1 MIRAFV
7 GLASMFALLAS
18 SLPAAA
24 QAPAPA
30 PPPVWTV
37 AASAGLALTSGNSD
51 TSTVNVAYDLVYN
64 PGTRNVVKSDALYLR
79 GENQGK
85 LASNRLNVN
94 LRDEYSLNARTFVFG
109 QNQYLQDEFK
119 SIDYLIAP
127 TAGLGYKV
135 IDTAPTKFSVDA
147 GIGGVWEKNAIG
159 DVHSSGAVTFS
170 EKLNHALTSTTALTH
185 GFSAL
190 WKTKD
195 WEDALYTFG
204 AGVAV
209 SMSTRTQLKVE
220 LLDVYK
226 NKPPTPAVGK
236 NDLAILMAIVY
247 KM

>member
-7 GLASMFALLAS
+7 GSASMFALLAS

-64 PGTRNVVKSDALYLR
+64 PGGKNVVKSDALYLR
-79 GENQGK
+79 GENEGK
-85 LASNRLNVN
+85 LASNRLNIN
-94 LRDEYSLNARTFVFG
+94 LRDEYSLNPRTFVFG

-147 GIGGVWEKNAIG
+147 GLGGVWEKNTIG
-159 DVHSSGAVTFS
+159 DVRSSGAVTFS
-170 EKLNHALTSTTALTH
+170 EKLNHTLTTTTTLTH

-226 NKPPTPAVGK
+226 NKPPTPKVGK
-236 NDLAILMAIVY
+236 NDVAILMAIVY